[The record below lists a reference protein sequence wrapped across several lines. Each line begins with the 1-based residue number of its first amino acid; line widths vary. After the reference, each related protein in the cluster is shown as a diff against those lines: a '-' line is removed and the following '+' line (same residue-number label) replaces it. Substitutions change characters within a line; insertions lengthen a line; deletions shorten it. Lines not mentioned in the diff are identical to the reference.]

1 MRTAAI
7 ITLLALVALAATD
20 VGAAEGRVVTS
31 ERGTCIEGPH
41 EPLRVRRLPGT
52 AVFSARPRN
61 PLQDSYVHCEEP
73 APGKQRAPDGTRTR
87 R

>member
-1 MRTAAI
+1 MRTPV
-7 ITLLALVALAATD
+7 ITILALAGLTATD

-73 APGKQRAPDGTRTR
+73 APAKQRAPSDGRSPPR
-87 R
+87 